1 MRPKIPD
8 TLAQRIEEVYRHGN
22 HESGAELVRH
32 AARKRVN
39 ELEAEYHAQEKE
51 VRDVFDYEI
60 RRSMGGGVQIRLTPR
75 TNSPVRF
82 KYFSKGDPPHT
93 TILDTGTSY
102 IGEDTL
108 KSALQM
114 EGVKNVNILTEG
126 TIRVDVSEEN
136 QVPLSGDE
144 DTFVDRI
151 YDAMGD
157 LIQERN
163 RRVVEGEESKD
174 EAYKRAIRDYWKYSH
189 QL

>member
-1 MRPKIPD
+1 
-8 TLAQRIEEVYRHGN
+8 
-22 HESGAELVRH
+22 
-32 AARKRVN
+32 
-39 ELEAEYHAQEKE
+39 
-51 VRDVFDYEI
+51 
-60 RRSMGGGVQIRLTPR
+60 
-75 TNSPVRF
+75 
-82 KYFSKGDPPHT
+82 
-93 TILDTGTSY
+93 
-102 IGEDTL
+102 
-108 KSALQM
+108 M